1 MPPIPGI
8 TNPDHPDY
16 EKNKLETNS
25 TKPKLKKRKKRK
37 KHDDHTHGHNEDEDE
52 EMKNAYNHGSLEEF
66 VFASQK
72 KSNASVGSTDT
83 NNTDSASFSQSQG
96 VQSNNMNSYAGS
108 PTHTEE
114 PDSSEN
120 SCSSTLLKLVP
131 YQEAHRNHPVLDFDE
146 VSLSVLET
154 DDLTSIPEDVS
165 LSLCCLYIQ
174 ILRIIVP
181 GSANVLVS
189 SYNKKKQGSN
199 RKNWYSRLL
208 LCRIVSEAYHE
219 ENGRLVYIVVQQR
232 SPIFNELTDVRDK
245 GPLTIGS
252 VLAIQQ
258 PKVVEA
264 YMGDENPILDVCTN
278 AILMKLPPYFEEV
291 PENKISRD
299 SHAFLYNNMKLRIIQ
314 SILICTSCGGGN
326 FCDRQRIQDWNHKRG
341 CGCFGQGGR
350 TKNNSSLVFQHL
362 IEVSKG
368 DIKITMSDFSS
379 LQFDQLFL
387 KNSFR
392 GRVTT
397 ESITSKREYVGVQ
410 KSFKK
415 GEGKINKNS
424 GVTAIGWYKRGTVND
439 LSLLEGNLLN
449 NVKPNSNDPNLKV
462 DAGDLNRHIV
472 LIVPSNRDFLDEST
486 SLWKELNDLKY
497 DVSCFV

>member
-8 TNPDHPDY
+8 TNPNHPDY
-16 EKNKLETNS
+16 EKNQQETNS
-25 TKPKLKKRKKRK
+25 RKPNSKKSKKRKNKDHRT
-37 KHDDHTHGHNEDEDE
+37 HDDDEDE
-52 EMKNAYNHGSLEEF
+52 QERLRHSYNHESLGEF
-66 VFASQK
+66 VLGPQK
-72 KSNASVGSTDT
+72 KSNASVRSTNT
-83 NNTDSASFSQSQG
+83 NNSYSASISQSRG
-96 VQSNNMNSYAGS
+96 VLSNNTNSYAGS
-108 PTHTEE
+108 PNHSDESH
-114 PDSSEN
+114 SSEN
-120 SCSSTLLKLVP
+120 SRSSTLLELVP
-131 YQEAHRNHPVLDFDE
+131 YREAHRNHPVLDFDE
-146 VSLSVLET
+146 VPLSVLET

-165 LSLCCLYIQ
+165 LSLCCIYVQ

-181 GSANVLVS
+181 GSANVMVS
-189 SYNKKKQGSN
+189 SYNKKKGTN

-208 LCRIVSEAYHE
+208 LCRIVTEAFHE

-291 PENKISRD
+291 PENKTSHD

-379 LQFDQLFL
+379 LQFDRLFL

-392 GRVTT
+392 GRVTS

-415 GEGKINKNS
+415 GVGKLNKNS
-424 GVTAIGWYKRGTVND
+424 GVTAVGWYKRGTVND

-449 NVKPNSNDPNLKV
+449 NGKPNSNDPNLKV

-472 LIVPSNRDFLDEST
+472 HILPSDRDFLDKST
-486 SLWKELNDLKY
+486 SLWKELDDLKY